1 MYICFIILLNEKK
14 YIHKLYNIIL
24 RMGRVEIF
32 ALKTHGILKSK
43 MITLRA
49 FNSTKVKV
57 ICLLFFQ
64 NWNSTTFLTIM
75 GWQTIRLHA
84 PSIKKAYRDSVTSMS
99 RSVVVNQLQIIEQ
112 DVKTSNIEC
121 FIIENNIKFLVFLY
135 GHFFLQSIMKYR
147 SK

>member
-1 MYICFIILLNEKK
+1 
-14 YIHKLYNIIL
+14 
-24 RMGRVEIF
+24 
-32 ALKTHGILKSK
+32 
-43 MITLRA
+43 
-49 FNSTKVKV
+49 
-57 ICLLFFQ
+57 
-64 NWNSTTFLTIM
+64 M

-135 GHFFLQSIMKYR
+135 EHISF
-147 SK
+147 SKV